1 MRYPVSI
8 TLEILYHIIKPNY
21 VQKLMFLKFQVQHR
35 DEVRTLPNAALNWH
49 HVGHPIPDI
58 VSSVNQVETPMSSNS
73 LAGNSNPLAENPA
86 RIVAAIAEVRPPLRP
101 PRRTKST
108 SRRSASNT
116 PTEVS

>member
-73 LAGNSNPLAENPA
+73 LAENPA